1 MIKPLFKYAGGKFKE
16 YTHINRFF
24 PEKINNYYENL
35 LRESPRAL
43 AVGVCQQARGIYD
56 NKKTTHLLISNYEL
70 KL

>member
-24 PEKINNYYENL
+24 SEKINNYYENL

-43 AVGVCQQARGIYD
+43 AVGVCQD
-56 NKKTTHLLISNYEL
+56 NFLKNIVYLLLLYNKI
-70 KL
+70 